1 MSEWWTYR
9 PTDFLMFSPRAYW
22 RLFELHHAQWWPLH
36 AVCSA
41 AAVALVLVMAMSMA
55 LGKRWPLVWRL
66 GGLGLAAATGWAAWA
81 FVWQRYLPINW
92 GARALAVALALV
104 AVLVLGLIAQPR
116 SALAPSHTLSPLRWR
131 VGLGLI
137 AGVAMLYPGV
147 ALIAG
152 RPWTQGEWV
161 GVAVDP
167 TVLALLGWLLCA
179 APLTKAARIWWWATA
194 VTALAL
200 GLASAATLATMG
212 AMEAWLLSLALLLVV
227 MMLRK
232 R

>member
-36 AVCSA
+36 AVLGA
-41 AAVALVLVMAMSMA
+41 AAVALVLA
-55 LGKRWPLVWRL
+55 LAWGKRWPLVWRL
-66 GGLGLAAATGWAAWA
+66 GGLGLAAATGLAAWA
-81 FVWQRYLPINW
+81 FVWQRYVPINW
-92 GARALAVALALV
+92 GAQAVAVALALA

-116 SALAPSHTLSPLRWR
+116 SALAPSHTLSRLRWR
-131 VGLGLI
+131 VGLGVM
-137 AGVAMLYPGV
+137 AGAAVLYPG
-147 ALIAG
+147 AAMIAG

-161 GVAVDP
+161 GMAVDP

-179 APLTKAARIWWWATA
+179 VPLTKAARICWWATA
-194 VTALAL
+194 LTAMAL

-212 AMEAWLLSLALLLVV
+212 AMEAWLLSFALLLIL

>member
-36 AVCSA
+36 AVLGA
-41 AAVALVLVMAMSMA
+41 AAVALVLA
-55 LGKRWPLVWRL
+55 LASGKRWPLVWRL
-66 GGLGLAAATGWAAWA
+66 GGLGLAASTGWVAWT
-81 FVWQRYLPINW
+81 FVWQCYVPINW
-92 GARALAVALALV
+92 GAGAVAVALALA

-116 SALAPSHTLSPLRWR
+116 SALAPSRTLSRLRWR

-137 AGVAMLYPGV
+137 AGAALLYPGV

-161 GVAVDP
+161 GAAVDP

-179 APLTKAARIWWWATA
+179 VPLTPLARIFWWASA
-194 VTALAL
+194 LTALAL

-212 AMEAWLLSLALLLVV
+212 AMEAWLLSGALLLVV
-227 MMLRK
+227 LTLRK

>member
-22 RLFELHHAQWWPLH
+22 RLFELHHAHWWPLH
-36 AVCSA
+36 AVLSA
-41 AAVALVLVMAMSMA
+41 AAVALVLALA

-66 GGLGLAAATGWAAWA
+66 GGLGLAAAAGLAAWA
-81 FVWQRYLPINW
+81 FVWQRYVPINW
-92 GARALAVALALV
+92 GAQALAVALALA
-104 AVLVLGLIAQPR
+104 AVLVLVLIAQPR
-116 SALAPSHTLSPLRWR
+116 SALAPSHTLSRLRWW
-131 VGLGLI
+131 VGLGLM
-137 AGVAMLYPGV
+137 ACVAVLYPGL
-147 ALIAG
+147 ALLAG

-161 GVAVDP
+161 GMAVDP

-179 APLTKAARIWWWATA
+179 VPLTPLARICWWATV

-212 AMEAWLLSLALLLVV
+212 AMEAWPLSLALLLIVLT
-227 MMLRK
+227 LRK